1 MAFNLQVFSL
11 IDLKKIEV
19 IIKFILF
26 IALVFISSIGLAQVN
41 SNLIGEKN
49 SVPKEVK
56 DSAIQ
61 NRLEKIFL
69 TTGWFPN
76 LKVEVSE
83 GLVILQGEVENQEKK
98 DWALKIIDKTE
109 GVVAV
114 IDKLDNLF
122 SSNTVLKPAQN
133 EVTKIYNRSYKMLPY
148 VASAIVLLIVFILL
162 AHFSRKGALIY
173 LTKGKKNPLLVK
185 SVANIIGIIFLILG
199 IYFALKT
206 SGLSDL
212 AVTMLG
218 GTGMLGIGLG
228 LALKN
233 TFENYTSS
241 IMISLKELIRL
252 GELVNINGFE
262 GIVQSVTTRGT
273 TLMDY
278 EGNNIIIPNS
288 TVFNSPIKNLT
299 RNPKMRA
306 NFLVGIGYDD
316 DINLARSIIIK
327 TLKKMQ
333 PMVLDN
339 PEWIVAVDNLGSATV
354 NLNIYFWFDAVNI
367 SVIKIKSLVIQNV
380 KEALVD
386 GNISLPDD
394 AREVVFTSPLKI
406 LNLTSHE
413 FNGKLVNDHNENLN
427 NDKKLTKS
435 LNESQNHD
443 LENEV
448 KDLKKQAMETPL
460 NDAGTNIV

>member
-1 MAFNLQVFSL
+1 M
-11 IDLKKIEV
+11 
-19 IIKFILF
+19 
-26 IALVFISSIGLAQVN
+26 LVFISSISFAQIN
-41 SNLIGEKN
+41 NKLITSDNELIGEKN
-49 SVPKEVK
+49 SVPKDVK
-56 DSAIQ
+56 DSAIKE
-61 NRLEKIFL
+61 RLEKIFKA
-69 TTGWFPN
+69 TEWYPN
-76 LKVEVSE
+76 LQIEVSE
-83 GLVILQGEVENQEKK
+83 GLVILKGQVENQEKK

-122 SSNTVLKPAQN
+122 SSNTVFKPAQN
-133 EVTKIYNRSYKMLPY
+133 EVSKMYSRSYKMLPY
-148 VASAIVLLIVFILL
+148 IASAIVLLVIFILL
-162 AHFSRKGALIY
+162 AYFFRKGAQLY
-173 LTKGKKNPLLVK
+173 LTKNKNNPLLVK
-185 SVANIIGIIFLILG
+185 SIANIIGIIFLILG
-199 IYFALKT
+199 VYFALKT

-278 EGNNIIIPNS
+278 DGNNIIIPNS

-306 NFLVGIGYDD
+306 SFLVGIGYDD
-316 DINLARSIIIK
+316 DINKARTIIIK

-333 PMVLDN
+333 PVVLND

-354 NLNIYFWFDAVNI
+354 NLNIYFWFDAINI
-367 SVIKIKSLVIQNV
+367 SLIKIKSLVIQNV
-380 KEALVD
+380 KEALVE

-406 LNLTSHE
+406 VNLTEGQSNQKILE
-413 FNGKLVNDHNENLN
+413 E
-427 NDKKLTKS
+427 KKTTTESRQDSDEESEEIKS
-435 LNESQNHD
+435 HD

-448 KDLKKQAMETPL
+448 KDLKKQANENPRL
-460 NDAGTNIV
+460 ENGTNIV

>member
-1 MAFNLQVFSL
+1 M
-11 IDLKKIEV
+11 
-19 IIKFILF
+19 IL
-26 IALVFISSIGLAQVN
+26 ISSMSFAQVN
-41 SNLIGEKN
+41 NKILSSDNDLIGEKN

-56 DSAIQ
+56 DSAIKE
-61 NRLEKIFL
+61 RLEKIFKA
-69 TTGWFPN
+69 TDWYPN
-76 LKVEVSE
+76 LQVEVIE
-83 GLVILQGEVENQEKK
+83 GLVILKGEVANQEKK
-98 DWALKIIDKTE
+98 DWVLKIIDKTE

-133 EVTKIYNRSYKMLPY
+133 EVSKIYNRSYKMLPY
-148 VASAIVLLIVFILL
+148 VASAFVLLVVFVLL
-162 AHFSRKGALIY
+162 AYSFRKAAQLY
-173 LTKGKKNPLLVK
+173 LTKGKNNPLLVK
-185 SVANIIGIIFLILG
+185 SVANIIGIFFLILG
-199 IYFALKT
+199 IYFALKI

-273 TLMDY
+273 TLLDY

-299 RNPKMRA
+299 RNPKMRT

-316 DINLARSIIIK
+316 DINKARAIIIN
-327 TLKKMQ
+327 TLKEMQ
-333 PMVLDN
+333 PVVLND
-339 PEWIVAVDNLGSATV
+339 PEWIVAVDNLGSSTV
-354 NLNIYFWFDAVNI
+354 NLNIYFWFDAINI
-367 SVIKIKSLVIQNV
+367 SVIKIKSLVIQKV
-380 KEALVD
+380 KEALVV

-406 LNLTSHE
+406 LNLTNQDLKESSTNSE
-413 FNGKLVNDHNENLN
+413 IERTRSSLNPIVLEKEDHN
-427 NDKKLTKS
+427 
-435 LNESQNHD
+435 

-448 KDLKKQAMETPL
+448 KDLKKQAMEIPQIE
-460 NDAGTNIV
+460 AGTNIV